1 MTADLWGDPIT
12 ESASIGP
19 ERPRD
24 LDAER
29 IVVANVMQQPSL
41 IDDLAADF
49 DPADITDDRL
59 RWTWHAVDEIR
70 QTLTG
75 SEIRYEAVNAQLQA
89 WKASGY
95 LPIVPLNRD
104 QLVDLYGHAQPG
116 STTWYAARITKK
128 AAAARLV
135 AHGYDAITRGRSA
148 AFDPDEDVPA
158 AQAQLD
164 GVLGATDQADMAIVG
179 DLLAGSL
186 ERATTKPTP
195 ENRIPTG
202 FIDLD
207 LLLSGGWA
215 PGQMIVVGAR
225 PAMGKTTFAL
235 GLARAAAVKH
245 GIPTL
250 FQSLEMNKEDL
261 TDTML
266 CATAQVALHHHKQG
280 AVDPAGLTR
289 LAKAAS
295 QVRPA
300 PLHINETGH
309 LSIPLL
315 RSQVRHLVRTAGLR
329 LVIVD
334 YLQLMYA
341 PKSENRQQAV
351 ADMSRQLKLMA
362 KEFGIT
368 IIVLAQL
375 NRGPE
380 QRTDKRPQVSDLR
393 ESGAI
398 EQDAD
403 IVVLLHREDAYERDS
418 PRAGEADLIVGKHRG
433 GHPGDITVAFQGHYG
448 RFVDMAP
455 EAS

>member
-1 MTADLWGDPIT
+1 MTADLWDEPI
-12 ESASIGP
+12 EQGAGGP

-24 LDAER
+24 LDAEH
-29 IVVANVMQQPSL
+29 IVVANVMRQPEL

-59 RWTWHAVDEIR
+59 RWVWHAVDEIR

-75 SEIRYEAVNAQLQA
+75 SEIRYEAVNTQLQN
-89 WKASGY
+89 WRASGY
-95 LPIVPLNRD
+95 LPIVPLTRD
-104 QLVDLYGHAQPG
+104 QLVDLYGRAQPG
-116 STTWYAARITKK
+116 STAWYAASITKK

-135 AHGYDAITRGRSA
+135 AHGYDAISRGRSA
-148 AFDPDEDVPA
+148 AFDPDADVA
-158 AQAQLD
+158 ASQNQLD
-164 GVLGATDQADMAIVG
+164 GVLGAVDQANMALAG

-186 ERATTKPTP
+186 ERSVTKPTT
-195 ENRIPTG
+195 ESRIPTG

-207 LLLSGGWA
+207 LLLAGGWA

-235 GLARAAAVKH
+235 NLARAAAVKN

-250 FQSLEMNKEDL
+250 FQSLEMSKEDL
-261 TDTML
+261 IDSMM
-266 CATAQVALHHHKQG
+266 CAEAQVALHHFKQ
-280 AVDPAGLTR
+280 ATIDPAGLAR
-289 LAKAAS
+289 LPKAAALI
-295 QVRPA
+295 QPA
-300 PLHINETGH
+300 PLRINETGH

-315 RSQVRHLVRTAGLR
+315 RGQVRHLVRTAGLR
-329 LVIVD
+329 LVIID

-341 PKSENRQQAV
+341 PKAENRQQAV

-380 QRTDKRPQVSDLR
+380 QRTEKRPMVSDLR

-403 IVVLLHREDAYERDS
+403 IVILLHREDAYDRES

-433 GHPGDITVAFQGHYG
+433 GHPGDITVAFQGHYA
-448 RFVDMAP
+448 RFVDMAQ

>member
-1 MTADLWGDPIT
+1 MSTDLWDAPLEEADGQP
-12 ESASIGP
+12 AG
-19 ERPRD
+19 RPRD
-24 LDAER
+24 LDAEH
-29 IVVANVMQQPSL
+29 IVVANVMQQPQL
-41 IDDLAADF
+41 IDDLAATF

-59 RWTWHAVDEIR
+59 RWVWHAVDEIR
-70 QTLTG
+70 QTLTAG
-75 SEIRYEAVNAQLQA
+75 EIRYEAVNTQLQA

-95 LPIVPLNRD
+95 LPIVPLTRD
-104 QLVDLYGHAQPG
+104 QLIGLYGRAQPG
-116 STTWYAARITKK
+116 STTWYAASITKK

-135 AHGYDAITRGRSA
+135 AHGYEAIARGRSA

-158 AQAQLD
+158 AQTQLD
-164 GVLGATDQADMAIVG
+164 GVLGATDQADMAVVG

-186 ERATTKPTP
+186 ERAVTKPTT

-215 PGQMIVVGAR
+215 PGQMVVVGAR

-261 TDTML
+261 ADTLL
-266 CATAQVALHHHKQG
+266 CSAAQVALHHHKQG
-280 AVDPAGLTR
+280 TVDPAGLTR
-289 LAKAAS
+289 LAKAAG

-309 LSIPLL
+309 LSVPLL

-455 EAS
+455 EA

>member
-1 MTADLWGDPIT
+1 MSADLWDAPT
-12 ESASIGP
+12 EETGAEGP
-19 ERPRD
+19 ARPRD
-24 LDAER
+24 LDAEH

-89 WKASGY
+89 WRASGY
-95 LPIVPLNRD
+95 LPVVPLTRD
-104 QLVDLYGHAQPG
+104 QLVDLYGRAQPG
-116 STTWYAARITKK
+116 ASAWYAASITKK
-128 AAAARLV
+128 AKAARLV
-135 AHGYDAITRGRSA
+135 AHGYDAISRGRSA
-148 AFDPDEDVPA
+148 GFDPDEDVPA

-164 GVLGATDQADMAIVG
+164 GVLGATDQADMAVVG

-186 ERATTKPTP
+186 ERAVTKPTT

-215 PGQMIVVGAR
+215 PGQMVVVGAR

-261 TDTML
+261 ADTLL
-266 CATAQVALHHHKQG
+266 CSAAQVGLHHHKQG
-280 AVDPAGLTR
+280 AVDAAGLAR
-289 LAKAAS
+289 LAKAAG

-309 LSIPLL
+309 LSVPLL

-448 RFVDMAP
+448 RFVDMAS
-455 EAS
+455 EA

>member
-1 MTADLWGDPIT
+1 MSADLWDAPAEETGID
-12 ESASIGP
+12 GP
-19 ERPRD
+19 ARPRD
-24 LDAER
+24 LDAEHV
-29 IVVANVMQQPSL
+29 VVANVMQQPQL

-89 WKASGY
+89 WRASGY
-95 LPIVPLNRD
+95 LPIVPLTRD
-104 QLVDLYGHAQPG
+104 QLVDLYSRAQPG
-116 STTWYAARITKK
+116 STSWYAARITKK

-135 AHGYDAITRGRSA
+135 AHGYEAIARGRSA

-164 GVLGATDQADMAIVG
+164 GVLGTTDQADMAVIG
-179 DLLAGSL
+179 ELLADSL
-186 ERATTKPTP
+186 QRAVTKPTT
-195 ENRIPTG
+195 EARIPTG
-202 FIDLD
+202 FVDLD
-207 LLLSGGWA
+207 AVLSGGWA
-215 PGQMIVVGAR
+215 PGQMVVVGAR
-225 PAMGKTTFAL
+225 PAMGKTTLAL
-235 GLARAAAVKH
+235 GLARAAAVKN

-261 TDTML
+261 TDAMM
-266 CATAQVALHHHKQG
+266 CAQAQVSLHHFQQG
-280 AVDPAGLTR
+280 TVDAAGLAR
-289 LAKAAS
+289 LPKAAALIH
-295 QVRPA
+295 PA

-309 LSIPLL
+309 LSVPLL
-315 RSQVRHLVRTAGLR
+315 RSQIRHLVRTAGLR

-341 PKSENRQQAV
+341 PKSESRQQAV

-380 QRTDKRPQVSDLR
+380 QRTEKRPQVSDLR

-403 IVVLLHREDAYERDS
+403 IVLLLHREDAYNRDS
-418 PRAGEADLIVGKHRG
+418 PRAGEADLIVGKHRR
-433 GHPGDITVAFQGHYG
+433 GHVCDITVAFQGHYA
-448 RFVDMAP
+448 RFVDMAS

>member
-1 MTADLWGDPIT
+1 MSADLWDAPLD
-12 ESASIGP
+12 AAGP
-19 ERPRD
+19 EPVARPRD
-24 LDAER
+24 LDAEH
-29 IVVANVMQQPSL
+29 IVVANVMRQPEL

-59 RWTWHAVDEIR
+59 RWTWHAIDEIR

-95 LPIVPLNRD
+95 LPIVPLDRD
-104 QLVDLYGHAQPG
+104 QLVDLYGRAQLG
-116 STTWYAARITKK
+116 STSWYAARITKM

-135 AHGYDAITRGRSA
+135 AHGHDAIARGRSA
-148 AFDPDEDVPA
+148 AFDPDADVAA
-158 AQAQLD
+158 AQSQLD
-164 GVLGATDQADMAIVG
+164 TVLGSTSEGEMVAVG
-179 DLLAGSL
+179 DLLAGTL
-186 ERATTKPTP
+186 ERAVTKPTT

-207 LLLSGGWA
+207 VLLSGGWA
-215 PGQMIVVGAR
+215 PGQMVVVGAR

-235 GLARAAAVKH
+235 GLAAAAAVKH

-250 FQSLEMNKEDL
+250 FQSLEMSKEDL
-261 TDTML
+261 VDSMA
-266 CATAQVALHHHKQG
+266 CAKAQVAVHHFKQG
-280 AVDPAGLTR
+280 VVDNAGLAR
-289 LAKAAS
+289 LATAAAAI
-295 QVRPA
+295 RPA
-300 PLHINETGH
+300 PLHVNETGH

-315 RSQVRHLVRTAGLR
+315 RGQVRHLVRTANLR
-329 LVIVD
+329 LVIID

-341 PKSENRQQAV
+341 PKAENRQQAV

-380 QRTDKRPQVSDLR
+380 QRTEKRPVPSDLR

-403 IVVLLHREDAYERDS
+403 IVILLHREDAYDRES

-433 GHPGDITVAFQGHYG
+433 GHPGDVTVAFQGHYA